1 MLEIGSLLDGKYR
14 ILDEVGHGGMSVVY
28 MARNEKANKTWAVK
42 EVRKDGKMDFNTV
55 RAGLVAEIET
65 LKNLNHPNLP
75 SIIDVIEDDE
85 SFIIVMD
92 FIEGN
97 SLDKILEEN
106 GAQPEEYVVQWAM
119 QLCDVFGYLHSRVPP
134 IIYRDMKPANVMLKP
149 DGNITVIDFGTA
161 KAYDIE
167 LGQTTGIGTIG
178 YAAPE
183 QYRGSGYG
191 RTDARTDIYCLGMTL
206 YHLVT
211 GIDPCKYIIKSKSIR
226 DVNPSLS
233 HGLDMI
239 IAKCIQDL
247 PDDRYQSC
255 AELMY
260 DLEHYKDFE
269 PSFKKSQKRKLAMF
283 TTAAVLSV
291 LAVVTGAVFN
301 RLATKTAADTY
312 QNIVSEADGKSN
324 YSDQTELY
332 EKAISIPGQGAKEE
346 AYLKLIASYDKD
358 NTFEEK
364 EVAQIDRLVNENREA
379 LQTKNP
385 AGYSKICFDIGSLYW
400 YSYYD
405 SNQLT
410 RAQNSIFWFQEALKY
425 SEENN
430 EDRGTAQAYISIG
443 EFYRDIQSKVD
454 KGKDKGM
461 YKALFDNLDSVIKT
475 IAMNSNESDKV
486 RLDVLELARAA
497 IHQYS
502 TGFKRDDV
510 SKEQIEKTMESITA
524 CLNAIPDTTSKIEE
538 MKGKIRALLPD
549 TKEAVDVAYGTNGG
563 VK

>member
-364 EVAQIDRLVNENREA
+364 EVAQIDRLVNENRET

-385 AGYSKICFDIGSLYW
+385 TGYSKICFDIGSLYW

-502 TGFKRDDV
+502 TGFKRDDI
-510 SKEQIEKTMESITA
+510 SKEQIEKTMDSITA